1 MLYVT
6 DTHPFLWHLSND
18 GRLSKKASEVFTEA
32 ERGEVTIVVPT
43 IVLAESFHITKNK
56 KVEIYFGEIIEKVE
70 FASNFTTFPLDL
82 KVIKNIQALDKL
94 PDLHDKIV
102 VATAQILTADLI
114 SKDDEIKKSEYVN
127 VIW

>member
-18 GRLSKKASEVFTEA
+18 DRLSKKASEIFTKAELGEA
-32 ERGEVTIVVPT
+32 TIVVPT
-43 IVLAESFHITKNK
+43 IVLAESFYIVKK
-56 KVEIYFGEIIEKVE
+56 QKVEINFAEVIEKVE

-82 KVIKNIQALDKL
+82 KVIKEIQKLDKL
-94 PDLHDKIV
+94 PELHDKIV
-102 VATAQILTADLI
+102 VATAQILAADLI
-114 SKDDEIKKSEYVN
+114 SKDDEIKKSGYVN